1 MGWNVCSMSNVRR
14 SGEFVVP
21 GERIGVIE
29 EFIPN
34 FGTYVENGIIYSR
47 NAGYLLIDSAA
58 RKVSV
63 YPAAKG
69 LSFPKIG
76 SIVVGYVINI
86 QGSTAFICI
95 IKIGKKDL
103 SGFLTGALH
112 VSDID
117 VKYTKEILN
126 AIKVGDLIRAKVI
139 SDTNRIFHL
148 TTKGENL
155 GVILSLCSKC
165 GGTLMLKNRRSKQLY
180 CGECGNSE
188 TRKISSDYGSGNM

>member
-1 MGWNVCSMSNVRR
+1 MGWNVCSMSNIRR

-34 FGTYVENGIIYSR
+34 FGTYVENGVIYSR

-76 SIVVGYVINI
+76 SIVVGYVVNI
-86 QGSTAFICI
+86 QGSTAF
-95 IKIGKKDL
+95 L
-103 SGFLTGALH
+103 SASSGVLFPLVRTVITGLAT
-112 VSDID
+112 SGCDI
-117 VKYTKEILN
+117 L
-126 AIKVGDLIRAKVI
+126 
-139 SDTNRIFHL
+139 
-148 TTKGENL
+148 
-155 GVILSLCSKC
+155 
-165 GGTLMLKNRRSKQLY
+165 
-180 CGECGNSE
+180 
-188 TRKISSDYGSGNM
+188 

>member
-1 MGWNVCSMSNVRR
+1 MSNTRR
-14 SGEFVVP
+14 SGEFIVP

-34 FGTYVENGIIYSR
+34 FGTYVQDGVIYSR
-47 NAGYLLIDSAA
+47 NVGYVSFDSAT

-63 YPAAKG
+63 YTVAKG

-76 SIVVGYVINI
+76 SIVVGHVVNI
-86 QGSTAFICI
+86 QGLTAFMRIV
-95 IKIGKKDL
+95 KIGKKHL

-117 VKYTKEILN
+117 TKYTKEVLS
-126 AIKVGDLIRAKVI
+126 AVKVGDLVRAKVI
-139 SDTNRIFHL
+139 SDANRILHL

-155 GVILSLCSKC
+155 GVILALCSKC
-165 GGTLMLKNRRSKQLY
+165 GGTLLLKNRKSKKLY
-180 CGECGNSE
+180 CGKCGNFE
-188 TRKISSDYGSGNM
+188 TRKIASDYGAGNM